1 MATITTPSV
10 EPTEITQGTD
20 YAWTRGFGEY
30 DATYALTYE
39 IRGLTSTLTITGV
52 ATTAWALEITSAQ
65 SAALAVGPYLWQA
78 FATKSSDR
86 YLVDS
91 GSLVVAA
98 DLATATT
105 AAAAQSSARKRLAI
119 YQAMAE
125 NVAYIKTLPPE
136 SMEALERI
144 MKSLQWDV
152 KREEDAEKLKRGG
165 YPTRKIF
172 TRFTEA
178 GA

>member
-1 MATITTPSV
+1 MAITPAGNEPV
-10 EPTEITQGTD
+10 EIIQGTV
-20 YAWTRGFGEY
+20 YSWTRGFGEY
-30 DATYALTYE
+30 DASYALTYE
-39 IRGLTSTLTITGV
+39 IRGLSSTLTVT
-52 ATTAWALEITSAQ
+52 TTAATSWT
-65 SAALAVGPYLWQA
+65 AALTAVQTAALVAGPYIWQA
-78 FATKSSDR
+78 FVSKGSDR
-86 YLVDS
+86 IAVDS
-91 GSLVVAA
+91 GALVVVA
-98 DLATATT
+98 DLGAGTT
-105 AAAAQSSARKRLAI
+105 TAAAQSSARKRLAV

-125 NVAYIKTLPPE
+125 NVAYLKTLTPE
-136 SMEALERI
+136 SMESLERI

>member
-1 MATITTPSV
+1 V
-10 EPTEITQGTD
+10 
-20 YAWTRGFGEY
+20 
-30 DATYALTYE
+30 
-39 IRGLTSTLTITGV
+39 
-52 ATTAWALEITSAQ
+52 
-65 SAALAVGPYLWQA
+65 WQA
-78 FATKSSDR
+78 FVTKASDR
-86 YLVDS
+86 YAIDS
-91 GSLVVAA
+91 GSLVVVA

-105 AAAAQSSARKRLAI
+105 AATAQSSARKRLAI
-119 YQAMAE
+119 YQAMTE